1 MTHAT
6 LWCDETV
13 EDGATVWRGTL
24 EGLGGPGAA
33 RLSFHDA
40 ALDDAT
46 LPTPAVL
53 DQVAGAAL
61 LHVQARGQDLAVRG
75 PMSRLGIY
83 NLGRL
88 AEARRCT
95 SPHLYPRA
103 IAVRPDTLRDEMPAA
118 REPDAASLSFS
129 GGLDST
135 FSAMRLGHR
144 RAGAGAPRLGQLVIT
159 QGLDTRLDRPQEIAR
174 MVERARPLADAAG
187 APLAEVRTD
196 AWSIAGAIW
205 PQTATPVM
213 AAALAMFAHRFP
225 TGLIGG
231 GLPYGT
237 GRVGLGH
244 PALFDQFSTGAS
256 FRMTTDA
263 TGWTRARKLGWLFDY
278 PETLPWLRV
287 CVSGFEA
294 SGDSSSNCGRCAK
307 CLDLWMVYRMLGVDD
322 PPGFDRPVDPAM
334 IRTLHADDVFDARGF
349 GMLYEDVV
357 ATGATGQWVDD
368 FTWRLAQVPPVF
380 SLPRALGR
388 AVRRFAPPS
397 LRAAIRRRLPLAL
410 RP

>member
-6 LWCDETV
+6 LWFDDAV
-13 EDGATVWRGTL
+13 EEGATVWRGTL
-24 EGLGGPGAA
+24 EGLAGPGPS
-33 RLSFHDA
+33 RLAFSYA

-46 LPTPAVL
+46 IPPPAVL
-53 DQVAGAAL
+53 DSLAGAAL

-75 PMSRLGIY
+75 PMSRLALY
-83 NLGRL
+83 NLGQL

-103 IAVRPDTLRDEMPAA
+103 TALRPDALRDDVPQA
-118 REPDAASLSFS
+118 REPEAASLSFS

-135 FSAMRLGHR
+135 FTAMRLGLG
-144 RAGAGAPRLGQLVIT
+144 RAGPAAHRLGQLVIT
-159 QGLDTRLDRPQEIAR
+159 QGFDTRLDRSHEIAR

-187 APLAEVRTD
+187 APLAVVRTD
-196 AWSIAGAIW
+196 AWSIGGALW
-205 PQTATPVM
+205 PQTATPLM
-213 AAALAMFAHRFP
+213 AASLAMFAHRFP
-225 TGLIGG
+225 TGIIGG
-231 GLPYGT
+231 GLPYGI

-244 PALFDQFSTGAS
+244 PALFDQFCTGAA

-263 TGWTRARKLGWLFDY
+263 TGWTRARKLRWLLDF
-278 PETLPWLRV
+278 PQTLPWLRV

-294 SGDSSSNCGRCAK
+294 GGDSSSNCGRCAK

-322 PPGFDRPVDPAM
+322 PPGFDRPVDPAL
-334 IRTLHADDVFDARGF
+334 IRAIHADDVFDARGF

-357 ATGATGQWVDD
+357 ATGARGAWVDD
-368 FTWRLAQVPPVF
+368 FTWRLAQVPPTV
-380 SLPRALGR
+380 SIPRVIGR

-397 LRAAIRRRLPLAL
+397 VRAAIRRRLPLAL